1 MKFPTIVA
9 LSAGFILSYINSAEA
24 FFFIFIPGSTIDAIG
39 DAITGATGDN
49 CVKDSAK
56 VGDTI
61 RLSDGSIHE
70 IQKLSGTSDR
80 CQTSDFPIRAQLG
93 PPIIVD
99 NSSPKNKAAFGIHL
113 PAGWASVEMAPEIKA
128 KGFLFQGINRTI
140 DAGLL
145 VSFVARNKITNI
157 DEFANTRRLAQEAT
171 LDDANSSSIDK
182 LKLNKY
188 LAWQFYT
195 TGSLRT
201 GINYGKQ
208 LIYQITII
216 AGKTQIVEIKTWA
229 YPATF
234 ESHKKE
240 LSAIGKAISG
250 L

>member
-9 LSAGFILSYINSAEA
+9 LSASFILSNINSAEA

-56 VGDTI
+56 VGDKI

-70 IQKLSGTSDR
+70 IQKLSGTSAR
-80 CQTSDFPIRAQLG
+80 CQTSEFPIRALLG
-93 PPIIVD
+93 PSITVE
-99 NSSPKNKAAFGIHL
+99 NSSQQNKAAFGINL
-113 PAGWASVEMAPEIKA
+113 PAGWASVDMAPEIKA
-128 KGFLFQGINRTI
+128 KGFLFQGTNRTI

-145 VSFVARNKITNI
+145 VSFVARNKVTSI
-157 DEFANTRRLAQEAT
+157 DNFVNTRRMDQEAN
-171 LDDANSSSIDK
+171 LGESNSSSIEK
-182 LKLNKY
+182 LKINKY
-188 LAWQFYT
+188 SARQFYT
-195 TGSLRT
+195 AGSLRT
-201 GINYGKQ
+201 GINSGKQ
-208 LIYQITII
+208 IIYQTTII
-216 AGKTQIVEIKTWA
+216 SGKTQIVEIKTWA

-234 ESHKKE
+234 EAHKKE